1 MDDEDN
7 PYRRAVARVDRDPTP
22 PSTFAAWP
30 SQSSKS
36 RNAPPRIKLLVA
48 DLGLRY
54 RPSAAAD
61 LEAHATA
68 IGLLTLDL
76 ADIPP
81 DRLERAINAWVR
93 RERWMPKASELIA
106 ICQEHQRAEIAG
118 RSVDAR
124 SPAEQARAFAVERNA
139 MLASKPE
146 TRKDI
151 EWFVDESGAAKL
163 RFKATE
169 PLGVV
174 PIHPADVPTRNASLA
189 KINATFRYDDHG
201 RRRDLTDTEEDRRL
215 ANGGPVFA

>member
-7 PYRRAVARVDRDPTP
+7 PYRRAVARVDRDQTP

-30 SQSSKS
+30 SPSLKPKS
-36 RNAPPRIKLLVA
+36 APPRIKLLVA

-54 RPSAAAD
+54 RPSVAAD

-118 RSVDAR
+118 RSVDPR
-124 SPAEQARAFAVERNA
+124 SPAEQARAFASERNA
-139 MLASKPE
+139 MLASKAE
-146 TRKDI
+146 ARKDI
-151 EWFVDESGAAKL
+151 EWFVDEGGAAKL
-163 RFKATE
+163 RFKAS
-169 PLGVV
+169 GAVAVV
-174 PIHPADVPTRNASLA
+174 PIHPADVPTHNASLG

-201 RRRDLTDTEEDRRL
+201 RRRDLTDAEEDRRL
-215 ANGGPVFA
+215 ASGGPLFA